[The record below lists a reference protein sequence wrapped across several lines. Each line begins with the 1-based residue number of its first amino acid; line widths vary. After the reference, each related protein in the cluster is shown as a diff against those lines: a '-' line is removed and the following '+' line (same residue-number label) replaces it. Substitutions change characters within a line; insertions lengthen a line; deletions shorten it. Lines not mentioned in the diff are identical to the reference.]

1 MKGLALAVA
10 LVALSIGA
18 TSGTASA
25 QPRGFD
31 PDAVYAV
38 PLADSARRGPDD
50 ALLTIVEFSD
60 FGCRYCIRAQ
70 HTLEQLERLYP
81 GQVRWVFRHFPLDED
96 EGTLAAEAAV
106 AATNQGKF
114 WPMHDRLFA
123 VRGQVDR
130 AAVELYAAELGLD
143 LTRFRHDLDSGAA
156 RKVVLRDWQDGVR
169 LGISGTPAFFV
180 NGRALHGA
188 RPLAAFSR
196 VVIQEL
202 KRARD
207 AAAARPADLYSAL
220 VADGRTTADI
230 EDPEPE
236 PIELD
241 PMQIYR
247 IGLGL
252 PGHAAGPADAL
263 VTVVVFSDFEC
274 PYCARMVPTIHRLRK
289 ERPDVRV
296 VYRHMPLTS
305 HDGADLA
312 AEAAVVA
319 GRAGK
324 FWAFHDQIF
333 AKMGTP
339 LTRAVVLDAG
349 KAVGLDRKEL
359 AAALDDHRYRDL
371 VLAEAGAAGA
381 LGASGTPTLFVN
393 GMPIAGAVPYEQLSL
408 VIDAQLVA
416 ARDLVARGVPQED
429 VYGVIGLAAGASE
442 TGDPRRLPRP
452 TSFGHIEMGPVER
465 EAAIV
470 SACRA
475 GEGDE
480 AKALAQAG
488 GGARARAVCGDLGVD
503 LPAAPPPR
511 APRKTPAPSPDPAG
525 TR

>member
-1 MKGLALAVA
+1 MKGTALAVA
-10 LVALSIGA
+10 LVVSVLTGGLA
-18 TSGTASA
+18 SGTAHA

-38 PLADSARRGPDD
+38 PLADSERRGPDD

-60 FGCRYCIRAQ
+60 FGCRFCVRAQ
-70 HTLEQLERLYP
+70 HTLEQVERLYP

-106 AATNQGKF
+106 AAANQGRF

-156 RKVVLRDWQDGVR
+156 KKVVLRDWRDGVR

-188 RPLAAFSR
+188 RPLSAFSR
-196 VVIQEL
+196 VVAQEL
-202 KRARD
+202 ARARE
-207 AAAARPADLYSAL
+207 AAAKQPADLYAAL
-220 VADGRTTADI
+220 VAEGRTTADVA
-230 EDPEPE
+230 DPEPE
-236 PIELD
+236 MIELD
-241 PMQIYR
+241 PMTVYR

-252 PGHAAGPADAL
+252 PGHAAGPSDAL

-274 PYCARMVPTIHRLRK
+274 PYCARMVPTIHKLRK

-296 VYRHMPLTS
+296 VYRHMPLAG
-305 HDGADLA
+305 HAGADLA

-324 FWAFHDQIF
+324 FWAFHDQVF
-333 AKMGTP
+333 ARIGTP
-339 LTRAVVLDAG
+339 LTRAVLLAAGADA
-349 KAVGLDRKEL
+349 GLDREEL

-381 LGASGTPTLFVN
+381 LGATGTPTMFVN
-393 GMPIAGAVPYEQLSL
+393 GMPVAGAVPYGQLTL

-416 ARDLVARGVPQED
+416 ARDLVVRG
-429 VYGVIGLAAGASE
+429 
-442 TGDPRRLPRP
+442 
-452 TSFGHIEMGPVER
+452 
-465 EAAIV
+465 
-470 SACRA
+470 
-475 GEGDE
+475 
-480 AKALAQAG
+480 
-488 GGARARAVCGDLGVD
+488 
-503 LPAAPPPR
+503 
-511 APRKTPAPSPDPAG
+511 
-525 TR
+525 